1 MKTVENEHTM
11 ILQLRNWAIYSLAGW
26 ILATNPIAAEEQV
39 IIERLEDLARC
50 NPSQLDALFS
60 FGTVS
65 GIPTGRLRGLP
76 LVNPGSR
83 SSVAASQ
90 GGRLAWSGK
99 RIDANGLG
107 AINFFFGIP
116 SVRANTRIE
125 PSLRDGRPAIV
136 LDYSQSSF
144 VYRNV
149 RDEIREISPGIFLGY
164 VDDTRTSEPT
174 ARRWFGLE
182 SAR

>member
-1 MKTVENEHTM
+1 
-11 ILQLRNWAIYSLAGW
+11 
-26 ILATNPIAAEEQV
+26 
-39 IIERLEDLARC
+39 
-50 NPSQLDALFS
+50 
-60 FGTVS
+60 
-65 GIPTGRLRGLP
+65 
-76 LVNPGSR
+76 
-83 SSVAASQ
+83 
-90 GGRLAWSGK
+90 
-99 RIDANGLG
+99 LG

>member
-1 MKTVENEHTM
+1 M
-11 ILQLRNWAIYSLAGW
+11 IQHLCKWTFYGLAGL
-26 ILATNPIAAEEQV
+26 ILAANPIAAEDEIV
-39 IIERLEDLARC
+39 IERLEDLARC
-50 NPSQLDALFS
+50 HPSQLDALFS

-65 GIPTGRLRGLP
+65 SIPTGRLRGLP

-83 SSVAASQ
+83 GAIAASQ
-90 GGRLAWSGK
+90 GGRVAWSGK

-107 AINFFFGIP
+107 AINFFFGVP

-125 PSLRDGRPAIV
+125 PSLRDGRPAII
-136 LDYSQSSF
+136 LDYSQSSWL
-144 VYRNV
+144 YRNV

-164 VDDTRTSEPT
+164 VDDTRTPDPT
-174 ARRWFGLE
+174 AKRWFALE

>member
-1 MKTVENEHTM
+1 M
-11 ILQLRNWAIYSLAGW
+11 IKHLRSLAYFGLAGW
-26 ILATNPIAAEEQV
+26 FLATNPVVAEDQV

-65 GIPTGRLRGLP
+65 SIPTGRLRGLP

-83 SSVAASQ
+83 SAIAVSQ
-90 GGRLAWSGK
+90 GGRVAWSGK

-136 LDYSQSSF
+136 LDYSQSSWL
-144 VYRNV
+144 YRNV

-164 VDDTRTSEPT
+164 VDDIRTSEPT
-174 ARRWFGLE
+174 ARRWFALE